1 VLATPIESILATP
14 VDGPAAKPVRSAP
27 AKGARAPAAGPRGTA
42 RERALLARAKPLAAP
57 LMVTG
62 VSPRLGAMLSAA
74 GRKAGRVVLSAPV
87 GPLASFAPQLPRPG
101 SAVSVGL
108 SNGDLAV
115 GGIGTVAYVDGNSV
129 WAFGHPMDGFGRR
142 SLLLQDAYVFSV
154 IGNPISLPEIAGT
167 YKLAAPGHDLG
178 TISDDGLSAVAGRVG
193 RLPRMTPVRV
203 YTTDEDTG
211 ATRTSTTQV
220 ADEAPVGQPGGT
232 SALSFIA
239 PTAIAQATGTILDG
253 SPARLTGTMCARIV
267 LRERS
272 KPLRFCNRYV
282 TGEPDLTGAG
292 NAIAGL
298 AANDV
303 LTALGIIDAY
313 KVSDL
318 EVREVSARMKLQ
330 RGMRQAFMRSIK
342 LPRRV
347 RPGQRVR
354 ARVSLQVVH
363 GPKLT
368 RTYSVRLPSGLKRG
382 SRRLTF
388 VGTDADAG
396 DAAFGDAI
404 TLILDDS
411 EGDEQS
417 TGGDPG
423 PTSVSELADEITAL
437 GRYDGVGLRNGE
449 DTVRAFR
456 DDELRLSGRVRT
468 TVRVVR

>member
-1 VLATPIESILATP
+1 
-14 VDGPAAKPVRSAP
+14 
-27 AKGARAPAAGPRGTA
+27 
-42 RERALLARAKPLAAP
+42 
-57 LMVTG
+57 
-62 VSPRLGAMLSAA
+62 MLSAA
-74 GRKAGRVVLSAPV
+74 GRKAGRVVLSAPI
-87 GPLASFAPQLPRPG
+87 GPLASFAPQPPHPG

-115 GGIGTVAYVDGNSV
+115 GGIGTVAYVDGTSV

-154 IGNPISLPEIAGT
+154 IGNPIALPEIPGT

-193 RLPRMTPVRV
+193 GLPRMTPVRV

-239 PTAIAQATGTILDG
+239 TTAVAQAAGTILDG

-282 TGEPDLTGAG
+282 TGEPDQSGAG

-303 LTALGIIDAY
+303 LTALGMIDAY
-313 KVSDL
+313 KVADL
-318 EVREVSARMKLQ
+318 EVREVSARVKLQ
-330 RGMRQAFMRSIK
+330 RGMRQAFMRSIR
-342 LPRRV
+342 LPQRV
-347 RPGQRVR
+347 RPGRRVR

-368 RTYSVRLPSGLKRG
+368 RTYSVRLPSRLSRG

-388 VGTDADAG
+388 VGADADAG
-396 DAAFGDAI
+396 DDAFGQEI
-404 TLILDDS
+404 ELLLDDS
-411 EGDEQS
+411 GDEEP

-423 PTSVSELADEITAL
+423 PTSVNELADAITDLA
-437 GRYDGVGLRNGE
+437 RYDGVGLRNGG
-449 DTVRAFR
+449 DTVAAFR
-456 DDELRLSGRVRT
+456 DEELRISGRVRT

>member
-1 VLATPIESILATP
+1 
-14 VDGPAAKPVRSAP
+14 
-27 AKGARAPAAGPRGTA
+27 
-42 RERALLARAKPLAAP
+42 
-57 LMVTG
+57 
-62 VSPRLGAMLSAA
+62 
-74 GRKAGRVVLSAPV
+74 
-87 GPLASFAPQLPRPG
+87 
-101 SAVSVGL
+101 
-108 SNGDLAV
+108 
-115 GGIGTVAYVDGNSV
+115 
-129 WAFGHPMDGFGRR
+129 MDGFGRR

-154 IGNPISLPEIAGT
+154 IGNPISLPEVPGT
-167 YKLAAPGHDLG
+167 YKLASPGHDLG
-178 TISDDGLSAVAGRVG
+178 TISDDGLSAVAGRIG
-193 RLPRMTPVRV
+193 GLPRMTPVRV
-203 YTTDEDTG
+203 YATDEDTG

-239 PTAIAQATGTILDG
+239 PTAVAQATGTIFDG

-267 LRERS
+267 LRQRA

-282 TGEPDLTGAG
+282 TGEPDLSGVG

-303 LTALGIIDAY
+303 LTALGMIDSY
-313 KVSDL
+313 KASDL
-318 EVREVSARMKLQ
+318 EVREVSARLKLQ
-330 RGMRQAFMRSIK
+330 RGMRQAFMRSIR

-368 RTYSVRLPSGLKRG
+368 RTYSVRLPSGLNRG

-396 DAAFGDAI
+396 DAAFGQEI

-411 EGDEQS
+411 EGEES
-417 TGGDPG
+417 PGGDPG
-423 PTSVSELADEITAL
+423 PTSVSELADSITAL
-437 GRYDGVGLRNGE
+437 SRYDGVGLRNGE
-449 DTVRAFR
+449 DTVPAFR
-456 DDELRLSGRVRT
+456 DEELRLSGRVRT
-468 TVRVVR
+468 RVRVVR